1 MSWTAM
7 LRGYSGNVLEGRIA
21 IVPDVLKPYVKNGKI
36 NMKEFR
42 KRLMGEINEAFEK
55 RIWEYV
61 KSDYCTKDF
70 VLQQKLHYKF
80 AKEYVEGKS
89 FYEKELSLERIVEA
103 LYAGEIKM
111 TRAGNWDKK
120 VFATIDGITGIV
132 VSQDGQSKFETGRAT
147 IHISNAGIH
156 AGIHVVPKKE

>member
-1 MSWTAM
+1 M
-7 LRGYSGNVLEGRIA
+7 LEGRIA
-21 IVPDVLKPYVKNGKI
+21 IVSDVLKPYIKDGKI
-36 NMKEFR
+36 NIEEFG
-42 KRLMGEINEAFEK
+42 KRLAGETDDAFEK
-55 RIWEYV
+55 RIWAYI
-61 KSDYCTKDF
+61 KSDYCTKAF
-70 VLQQKLHYKF
+70 VPRRKLHYKF

-89 FYEKELSLERIVEA
+89 FYEKELSLERVVEA

-111 TRAGNWDKK
+111 TRVGNWDKK

-156 AGIHVVPKKE
+156 VVPKKE